1 MDGCHQGLGK
11 ERNTTLG
18 LASSREELFH
28 EALIMLRDEERWR
41 TKAAVT
47 SNDLMIEEFLY
58 IMMIYGKM
66 LATR

>member
-1 MDGCHQGLGK
+1 MDGCRQGLGK
-11 ERNTTLG
+11 ERNMMLG

-28 EALIMLRDEERWR
+28 EALIMLRDEERWC

-47 SNDLMIEEFLY
+47 SNNLMIEEFLY

-66 LATR
+66 LTT

>member
-1 MDGCHQGLGK
+1 M
-11 ERNTTLG
+11 LG
-18 LASSREELFH
+18 LTSSREELFH

-66 LATR
+66 LAT